1 MTNYEAIKA
10 MGMNELAG
18 FLASITTCFDCP
30 ARNCGGHEV
39 CTAAGA
45 DVLITA
51 ITRRGTVQV
60 FRAAWNAEMGLWQGG
75 GVIRQKC

>member
-1 MTNYEAIKA
+1 MEKPFNYERMVWHPIKEE
-10 MGMNELAG
+10 GL
-18 FLASITTCFDCP
+18 P
-30 ARNCGGHEV
+30 
-39 CTAAGA
+39 AAGA
-45 DVLITA
+45 NVLITA